1 MVAYYIKARSMG
13 NFFSCIERIKHF
25 YLEGSFTCKHC
36 KAGHRGKTVNV
47 SGLEFP
53 APSEDVISET
63 DANEA

>member
-1 MVAYYIKARSMG
+1 MG
-13 NFFSCIERIKHF
+13 NFFSCIQRIKHF
-25 YLEGSFTCKHC
+25 YLEGSFACKHC